1 MKIRT
6 NFVSNSSS
14 SSFIIQ
20 YDDYSEYIE
29 KGTDIITISDF
40 FDYIRR
46 TSFNSETEMKE
57 IADNEEDKKKLI
69 ECIDNTVQ
77 WIYGKEEK
85 VILSNLKEDIKNS
98 RTNFARFNLD
108 NNDKIGY
115 FVLNILNQYGLLKI
129 RYTVGD

>member
-20 YDDYSEYIE
+20 YNDPSEYIE
-29 KGTDIITISDF
+29 KGTDNITILDF

-46 TSFNSETEMKE
+46 TSFSSETEMKE

-69 ECIDNTVQ
+69 ERIDDTIQ
-77 WIYGKEEK
+77 WINDEKEK
-85 VILSNLKEDIKNS
+85 ATLINLKEDIKNNK
-98 RTNFARFNLD
+98 TNFARFNLD
-108 NNDKIGY
+108 NHDKIGH
-115 FVLNILNQYGLLKI
+115 LILNLLDQYGLLKI
-129 RYTVGD
+129 RYTFGD